1 MNKKLFIIALLFL
14 PLASFAGSD
23 STHVN
28 KPHLLTGFSGGMA
41 LHIGYGFT
49 SNPQELFRNPNIG
62 TKEYIKSLPKDGVL
76 LGLGGQLR
84 LHLLDHI
91 HVGGEG
97 YMSMMPLMRS
107 GSNVRY
113 GWGGAFVDG
122 YLTLGRIRPMIGMG
136 LGGGSMKR
144 LFVPEKAETVH
155 SAEVQYN
162 ASYTK
167 TPFFYLN
174 PYIGLEVLLGV
185 AKMRS
190 LYIRLDYMLPFGANN
205 SSLSQDVEGK
215 KNIWSNFI
223 TPSGPRLYV
232 GIMFGKQK
240 D

>member
-1 MNKKLFIIALLFL
+1 MKKVLLLTLLLL
-14 PLASFAGSD
+14 PLLGYAGTD
-23 STHVN
+23 STKVDR
-28 KPHLLTGFSGGMA
+28 PRILTGFSGGMA
-41 LHIGYGFT
+41 LHAGYGFT
-49 SNPQELFRNPNIG
+49 SNPQELFRNPDIG
-62 TKEYIKSLPKDGVL
+62 SKDYIKSLPKDGIF

-84 LHLLDHI
+84 FHLLDHI

-97 YMSMMPLMRS
+97 YMSLMPLMKS
-107 GSNVRY
+107 GSNIRF

-122 YLTLGRIRPMIGMG
+122 YITAGRIRPMIGLG

-144 LFVPEKAETVH
+144 LFVPEKAEMVH
-155 SAEVQYN
+155 SNEVQYN

-174 PYIGLEVLLGV
+174 PYVGLEILLGV

-190 LYIRLDYMLPFGANN
+190 LYLRLDYMLPFGANN
-205 SSLSQDVEGK
+205 SSLSQDIEGS
-215 KNIWSNFI
+215 KNVWSNFI
-223 TPSGPRLYV
+223 TPSGPRLFV